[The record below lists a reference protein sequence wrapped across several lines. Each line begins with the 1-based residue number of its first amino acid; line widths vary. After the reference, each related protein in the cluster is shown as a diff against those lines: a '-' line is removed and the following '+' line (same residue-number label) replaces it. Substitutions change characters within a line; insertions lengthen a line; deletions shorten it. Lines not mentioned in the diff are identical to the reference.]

1 MTSSPL
7 PDPAPEAYPPPRSDV
22 LVRAASA
29 YRVHSSRIAA
39 ALLVITNLIPLAGV
53 LWFGWDLLLIMA
65 LYWAENGVLGV
76 INIGKILLA
85 EGPPPANFKL
95 TINGRPA
102 TSLSRTGTAGFFC
115 MHYGIFWVVH
125 GVFVFT
131 LIPALTGETPFAVS
145 LNVPLFLGGVVALAI
160 SHGTSFWLNYV
171 GRGEYRTISAAEV
184 MTQPY
189 GRLVILHVTIV
200 LGAFVSIQLGT
211 PIGSLLVL
219 VLLKTGMDLYFHL
232 RQHREPAGAKPVIAD

>member
-1 MTSSPL
+1 
-7 PDPAPEAYPPPRSDV
+7 
-22 LVRAASA
+22 
-29 YRVHSSRIAA
+29 
-39 ALLVITNLIPLAGV
+39 
-53 LWFGWDLLLIMA
+53 
-65 LYWAENGVLGV
+65 
-76 INIGKILLA
+76 
-85 EGPPPANFKL
+85 
-95 TINGRPA
+95 
-102 TSLSRTGTAGFFC
+102 
-115 MHYGIFWVVH
+115 
-125 GVFVFT
+125 
-131 LIPALTGETPFAVS
+131 
-145 LNVPLFLGGVVALAI
+145 
-160 SHGTSFWLNYV
+160 V

>member
-7 PDPAPEAYPPPRSDV
+7 PEPAPEAYPPPRSDV
-22 LVRAASA
+22 LVRAALA

-39 ALLVITNLIPLAGV
+39 ALLVVTNLIPLVGV
-53 LWFGWDLLLIMA
+53 LWFGWDLLLILA

-85 EGPPPANFKL
+85 EGSPPANVKF

-102 TSLSRTGTAGFFC
+102 SSLSRTGTAGFFC
-115 MHYGIFWVVH
+115 LHYGTFWVVH

-131 LIPALTGETPFAVS
+131 LIPVLTGSSPFDVS

-171 GRGEYRTISAAEV
+171 GRGEYRTISPAEV

-189 GRLVILHVTIV
+189 SRLVILHVTIV

-219 VLLKTGMDLYFHL
+219 VILKTAMDLYFHL
-232 RQHREPAGAKPVIAD
+232 RQHREPARDRVIAD